1 MEKKVKNKN
10 KSKSKNKNKNKNKN
24 KINKKETVI
33 YITAAMNMCTYKSI
47 CSTVI
52 Q

>member
-1 MEKKVKNKN
+1 MKI
-10 KSKSKNKNKNKNKN
+10 

-52 Q
+52 QEMKLTLRDWQM